1 MGNPVDITATGLT
14 SNTTTTHLAI
24 AFRGVDLTQPLDV
37 NTPSIAFNSSTG
49 SPNPPPITT
58 VTNGAMVV
66 ALGFLD
72 DDRIAQSADAPSTY
86 TFAAAS
92 QSSSAGATVMAAYKE
107 LTIAGTDDPAIFIT
121 SSDD

>member
-1 MGNPVDITATGLT
+1 MGNPVDTTATGLT
-14 SNTTTTHLAI
+14 SGTTITHLAI

-37 NTPSIAFNSSTG
+37 NTPSIAFNPSSG
-49 SPNPPPITT
+49 SPNPPAITT

-72 DDRIAQSADAPSTY
+72 DDRVAGSADAPLTY

-92 QSSSAGATVMAAYKE
+92 QSSGTGSTVMAAYKE
-107 LTIAGTDDPAIFIT
+107 LTVAGTDDPGTFT
-121 SSDD
+121 TTSDD